1 MWPASAR
8 TATTSEN
15 TSSNTGRMRSERK
28 RLTVLW
34 SRGRMPVSHMRFT
47 FSRVAAAILRLE

>member
-1 MWPASAR
+1 M
-8 TATTSEN
+8 TSEN

-34 SRGRMPVSHMRFT
+34 PSGRMPVSHMRFT